1 MKLIIMVVLLLITM
15 TGCVNKDQIYEG
27 LYKGMGAAERNRR
40 TENPSYDPIMGSEQ
54 AQPEYHE
61 YKAER
66 QNILEENDSVAN
78 EVK

>member
-1 MKLIIMVVLLLITM
+1 MKLIITVILLLTTT

-27 LYKGMGAAERNRR
+27 MYKGVGAAEQNRR
-40 TENPSYDPIMGSEQ
+40 TENPSYNPSMGSEQ

-66 QNILEENDSVAN
+66 QKILEKNDSVAN